1 MDPGAASGLGR
12 PGSVLARSSSV
23 MSVASPASPT
33 KRLRP
38 PGSGSSPVWRSQSCM
53 SDLDQVAETDISQ
66 VEHSTKAGKEIS
78 QRFHNQKA
86 PSSAFTFKNL
96 LRHYGEQTYKQINI
110 NTVSRHEFGR

>member
-66 VEHSTKAGKEIS
+66 VEHSSTELETKFRKD
-78 QRFHNQKA
+78 
-86 PSSAFTFKNL
+86 FTIKKHLPVL
-96 LRHYGEQTYKQINI
+96 LHLRIY
-110 NTVSRHEFGR
+110 

>member
-23 MSVASPASPT
+23 MSVASPVSPT

-66 VEHSTKAGKEIS
+66 VE
-78 QRFHNQKA
+78 NQ
-86 PSSAFTFKNL
+86 
-96 LRHYGEQTYKQINI
+96 H
-110 NTVSRHEFGR
+110 